1 MLDIIQ
7 HNPFRLIGVFST
19 ATRKEIVANLARI
32 KANIRVDRQ
41 ISFQADLDGILP
53 SPKRTA
59 ETIAEAESKLALPK
73 DLIHYAQFWFIEN
86 TELDKI
92 AINNLSVGS
101 YDKAISIWEK
111 KENLSSV
118 HNRILTFL
126 IRGNYA
132 KAFELAF
139 LFYGK
144 YSFEFAQLIL
154 GKESN
159 IVTSESLEHGFLD
172 VLCDEIGASEVSLYI
187 INKDWGEYV
196 GSKIVKPLIDDIDR
210 SITVAKETKGKGANI
225 RLSAGTKL
233 MSDTLTPLRSLKSE
247 LSISD
252 PRYQIIA
259 DKLGL
264 AILQCGID
272 YYNDSNDDD
281 AAFKAMKLQKYAQS
295 IVVGKMAKDRCDENV
310 RILEDIISKLPP
322 LEVMA
327 NHRAIQS
334 SLATFAIQ
342 PDLIR
347 CSIQLIKNCVP
358 HLVQIKEKL
367 GKTHQYYIKI
377 STSIVN
383 NALGNVIAEVNEAQN
398 VDFNTLKNTLI
409 SAWRAQLY
417 MDKFDLDPEYKEG
430 RYKECREALHGI
442 ISNCKGFDDSGLSF
456 MYQYGCG
463 WCNDLDTSD
472 VDLRTDE
479 EYYQTCSN
487 LTSYRSYLQRFPS
500 GKYVTQAKSRIEE
513 LRFKQ
518 CKTVADY
525 QKFISDYPNS
535 KFIAKAKEVL
545 NRFKKEEEE
554 RRARIERQ
562 ERAISSCS
570 TTDEI
575 VSLYA
580 REKSNSIN
588 IDKCSLR
595 AFELAK
601 CEEDYRKVLSIFGV
615 RTSGGKKAKTSLD
628 EIEKKRKE
636 AAERRSK
643 TIKWS
648 LIIVIPLLV
657 LLGVYLIWG
666 LSGLSSTC
674 YVFTFIFGLIA
685 FGGIGSKEGEG
696 CVIGIISG
704 LIALGLGSL
713 GGYLEDL
720 SKEDKQQK
728 TEYVSSYTN
737 GSTNNSSGRDY
748 LSSSTTDDTN
758 DESYT
763 VDNDY
768 ETYINNQLKTGSKPY
783 KEYYRSRTGDNYL
796 DFKTSGNDY
805 VIIVKDYGSSDVVNH
820 IYVRA
825 GDTGR
830 LYLPNGTFN
839 IYFYGG
845 KGWNP
850 DMENGNVKGGFVSG
864 GNIQKDGPVELY
876 NQYGEYTLYP
886 VQNGNLQLQGAS
898 KGEAF

>member
-7 HNPFRLIGVFST
+7 HSPFRLIGVFST

-383 NALGNVIAEVNEAQN
+383 NALGNVIAEVNEAQK

-535 KFIAKAKEVL
+535 KFIAKAKEEL

-648 LIIVIPLLV
+648 LTQV
-657 LLGVYLIWG
+657 
-666 LSGLSSTC
+666 SD
-674 YVFTFIFGLIA
+674 
-685 FGGIGSKEGEG
+685 
-696 CVIGIISG
+696 
-704 LIALGLGSL
+704 
-713 GGYLEDL
+713 LEF
-720 SKEDKQQK
+720 
-728 TEYVSSYTN
+728 
-737 GSTNNSSGRDY
+737 
-748 LSSSTTDDTN
+748 
-758 DESYT
+758 
-763 VDNDY
+763 
-768 ETYINNQLKTGSKPY
+768 KPF
-783 KEYYRSRTGDNYL
+783 E
-796 DFKTSGNDY
+796 
-805 VIIVKDYGSSDVVNH
+805 H
-820 IYVRA
+820 
-825 GDTGR
+825 
-830 LYLPNGTFN
+830 
-839 IYFYGG
+839 
-845 KGWNP
+845 
-850 DMENGNVKGGFVSG
+850 
-864 GNIQKDGPVELY
+864 
-876 NQYGEYTLYP
+876 TL
-886 VQNGNLQLQGAS
+886 
-898 KGEAF
+898 

>member
-1 MLDIIQ
+1 MLDIIR
-7 HNPFRLIGVFST
+7 HNPYRLIGVFST

-32 KANIRVDRQ
+32 KANMRVNRQ
-41 ISFQADLDGILP
+41 ISFPADLDGVL
-53 SPKRTA
+53 SSLQRTA
-59 ETIAEAESKLALPK
+59 ENIADAESKLTLPT
-73 DLIHYAQFWFIEN
+73 DLIRYAQFWFIEN

-101 YDKAISIWEK
+101 IDKAISIWEK

-118 HNRILTFL
+118 HNRIVSFL
-126 IRGNYA
+126 LMGNYG
-132 KAFELAF
+132 KALEMAL

-144 YSFEFAQLIL
+144 YSLEFAQLIL

-159 IVTSESLEHGFLD
+159 LVSSQSMENGFLD
-172 VLCDEIGASEVSLYI
+172 VLCEELGASEVSLYI
-187 INKDWGEYV
+187 INKEWGEYV
-196 GSKIVKPLIDDIDR
+196 GSKIVKPLLDDIDR
-210 SITVAKETKGKGANI
+210 CITVAKETKGKGASS
-225 RLSAGTKL
+225 RLAAGTKL
-233 MSDTLTPLRSLKSE
+233 MTDTLTPLHNLKSE

-264 AILQCGID
+264 TILQCGID

-295 IVVGKMAKDRCDENV
+295 VVVGKMAKDRCDENV
-310 RILEDIISKLPP
+310 RILEGIISKLPP

-327 NHRAIQS
+327 NHRAIQA
-334 SLATFAIQ
+334 SLATFAIK
-342 PDLIR
+342 PDLISY
-347 CSIQLIKNCVP
+347 SIQLIKDCAP
-358 HLVQIKEKL
+358 HIVIIKEKL
-367 GKTHQYYIKI
+367 GSTHQYYLKI
-377 STSIVN
+377 STTIIN
-383 NALGNVIAEVNEAQN
+383 NALGNIIAEVNEAQN
-398 VDFNTLKNTLI
+398 SDFNTLKTTLI

-479 EYYQTCSN
+479 EYYQSCRN

-500 GKYVTQAKSRIEE
+500 GKYASQARSKIVE

-518 CKTVADY
+518 CKTIADY
-525 QKFISDYPNS
+525 QKFISDFPNS
-535 KFIAKAKEVL
+535 EFVAKAKEEI

-570 TTDEI
+570 TADEV
-575 VSLYA
+575 VSLYN
-580 REKSNSIN
+580 REKSNNIN

-595 AFELAK
+595 AFELAQY
-601 CEEDYRKVLSIFGV
+601 EEDYRKVLSIFGV
-615 RTSGGKKAKTSLD
+615 KTSGGKKAKTSLD

-636 AAERRSK
+636 AEERRNK

-648 LIIVIPLLV
+648 LIIIIPLLI

-674 YVFTFIFGLIA
+674 YVFTFIFGFIA

-704 LIALGLGSL
+704 LIALGLVSL

-720 SKEDKQQK
+720 SKEEKNQN
-728 TEYVSSYTN
+728 TEYVSSYSN
-737 GSTNNSSGRDY
+737 ESTNNYSESEY
-748 LSSSTTDDTN
+748 PSSSTTDDTN

-768 ETYINNQLKTGSKPY
+768 ETYIDNQLKTGSKPY
-783 KEYYRSRTGDNYL
+783 KDYYHSRTGNNYL

-820 IYVRA
+820 IYIRA

-830 LYLPNGTFN
+830 LYLPDGTYN

-864 GNIQKDGPVELY
+864 GHIQKDGPVELY

>member
-358 HLVQIKEKL
+358 HLVQI
-367 GKTHQYYIKI
+367 
-377 STSIVN
+377 
-383 NALGNVIAEVNEAQN
+383 
-398 VDFNTLKNTLI
+398 
-409 SAWRAQLY
+409 
-417 MDKFDLDPEYKEG
+417 
-430 RYKECREALHGI
+430 
-442 ISNCKGFDDSGLSF
+442 
-456 MYQYGCG
+456 
-463 WCNDLDTSD
+463 SD

-487 LTSYRSYLQRFPS
+487 LTSYKSYLQRFPS

-535 KFIAKAKEVL
+535 NFIAKAKEEL

>member
-7 HNPFRLIGVFST
+7 HSPFRLIGVFST

-383 NALGNVIAEVNEAQN
+383 NALGNVIAEVNEAQK

-535 KFIAKAKEVL
+535 KFIAKAKEEL

-615 RTSGGKKAKTSLD
+615 RTSGGKK
-628 EIEKKRKE
+628 
-636 AAERRSK
+636 
-643 TIKWS
+643 
-648 LIIVIPLLV
+648 P
-657 LLGVYLIWG
+657 
-666 LSGLSSTC
+666 
-674 YVFTFIFGLIA
+674 
-685 FGGIGSKEGEG
+685 
-696 CVIGIISG
+696 
-704 LIALGLGSL
+704 
-713 GGYLEDL
+713 
-720 SKEDKQQK
+720 KQ
-728 TEYVSSYTN
+728 V
-737 GSTNNSSGRDY
+737 
-748 LSSSTTDDTN
+748 
-758 DESYT
+758 
-763 VDNDY
+763 
-768 ETYINNQLKTGSKPY
+768 
-783 KEYYRSRTGDNYL
+783 
-796 DFKTSGNDY
+796 
-805 VIIVKDYGSSDVVNH
+805 
-820 IYVRA
+820 
-825 GDTGR
+825 
-830 LYLPNGTFN
+830 
-839 IYFYGG
+839 
-845 KGWNP
+845 
-850 DMENGNVKGGFVSG
+850 
-864 GNIQKDGPVELY
+864 
-876 NQYGEYTLYP
+876 
-886 VQNGNLQLQGAS
+886 
-898 KGEAF
+898 